1 MAVDTYNDKE
11 YAEQFEDTAG
21 DKAPWTREETD
32 KLFALCQR
40 LDTRFITVADRMENR
55 SVEDVKAR
63 YYSVAR
69 KLLDTRGKYS
79 DDQLSTMP
87 LYRFQYDKE
96 YDVRRKEQLNQLHSR
111 TKEDEEEE
119 AVLMTELKAIDGCL
133 KADSKLRTR
142 VRKAQEAALR
152 PPEPEEDLAPRG
164 SRRGEPDTVTLRR
177 PKRESA
183 KRIKFE
189 RPSEAPA
196 ESAKVPRGFR
206 GVDVDDSAE
215 GRLKVKLQ
223 ELGVDEWPLPIANV
237 TVAHSRLIV
246 DLNRLVALEMK
257 LERRA
262 AQRAAGS

>member
-1 MAVDTYNDKE
+1 MTVDTCTEKE
-11 YAEQFEDTAG
+11 YTEYFDESG
-21 DKAPWTREETD
+21 EKAWTKEETD
-32 KLFALCQR
+32 KLFELCQR
-40 LDTRFITVADRMENR
+40 LDTRFITVADRMEGR

-63 YYSVAR
+63 YYTIAR
-69 KLLDTRGKYS
+69 KLLDTRGKYN

-96 YDVRRKEQLNQLHSR
+96 YDVRRKQQLNQLHNR

-119 AVLMTELKAIDGCL
+119 AVLMTELKAIDACL

-152 PPEPEEDLAPRG
+152 PPEPEEELGPRG
-164 SRRGEPDTVTLRR
+164 GGRRGELDTVTMRR

-189 RPSEAPA
+189 RPSEPPA
-196 ESAKVPRGFR
+196 ETVKVPRGFR
-206 GVDVDDSAE
+206 GVEVDNSAE

-237 TVAHSRLIV
+237 TVAHSALID
-246 DLNRLVALEMK
+246 DLNKLVALEMK
-257 LERRA
+257 LEQKTQ
-262 AQRAAGS
+262 AQRAGE